1 MTVNKNSL
9 TRVALFT
16 LAALAGLFTVLSVTA
31 LASRQ
36 KTHRDL
42 ENLLQRYQVKD
53 NAEDDPQNDAPGD
66 KEGQE
71 KPKPPLHRA
80 QAERINKRHFFAAA
94 KPEAKFSAIL
104 TGVLG
109 RQAFFQGDDK
119 PYELGQEFK
128 GAKIT
133 QIGPDYVEIEFK
145 GDTQTLYVFGKGG
158 AKSSPSAPAPPS
170 GPGRNGR
177 SRPPGRPPMPS
188 DVEITPERIEMFKKM
203 PPDMRQKILESL
215 PAEMREKVESQL

>member
-71 KPKPPLHRA
+71 KPKPP
-80 QAERINKRHFFAAA
+80 
-94 KPEAKFSAIL
+94 
-104 TGVLG
+104 
-109 RQAFFQGDDK
+109 
-119 PYELGQEFK
+119 
-128 GAKIT
+128 
-133 QIGPDYVEIEFK
+133 
-145 GDTQTLYVFGKGG
+145 
-158 AKSSPSAPAPPS
+158 PPS
-170 GPGRNGR
+170 GPGRANKQKALLR
-177 SRPPGRPPMPS
+177 SGQTRGKILRHPHRRTRSPGVFPGR
-188 DVEITPERIEMFKKM
+188 R
-203 PPDMRQKILESL
+203 
-215 PAEMREKVESQL
+215 